1 MQETLPLSLF
11 STIETEPKFSQN
23 SDHPL
28 TNFDHAIHNILNSE
42 DSRTIHLR
50 RALGETS
57 QLLSDEQVEVI
68 AGQFQF
74 LIDSWLDE
82 FEKEIF
88 DGLTLKEII
97 NNKCY

>member
-11 STIETEPKFSQN
+11 STIETVPSSSQIN
-23 SDHPL
+23 DHSL
-28 TNFDHAIHNILNSE
+28 TNLDHAINNILNPE

-50 RALGETS
+50 RSLGETS

>member
-11 STIETEPKFSQN
+11 STIETVPKVSQIN
-23 SDHPL
+23 DHPL
-28 TNFDHAIHNILNSE
+28 TNLDHAIHNILNPE

-50 RALGETS
+50 TALGETS